1 MPNKRLHLT
10 RAPSVAGH
18 WIVVKRDPA
27 VGPLPQSSVSC
38 ASQVKCS
45 VVRRMTL
52 SWRADSMTRLWLT
65 MASLLVLSSAGQAQT
80 SATADT
86 ILRIQREL
94 AQATL
99 WADAAVYEQ
108 YLADD
113 YTFTSAA
120 GRVSSKA
127 EVIAEVRAS
136 EFRFESFQ
144 TDKEVVRIY
153 GDAAVVIG
161 RASGRGIN
169 PGGEPFAG
177 EYRFTAVYVRTD
189 LVWRLVAWQTTA
201 IPKG

>member
-1 MPNKRLHLT
+1 MIH
-10 RAPSVAGH
+10 
-18 WIVVKRDPA
+18 
-27 VGPLPQSSVSC
+27 
-38 ASQVKCS
+38 
-45 VVRRMTL
+45 
-52 SWRADSMTRLWLT
+52 LWLT
-65 MASLLVLSSAGQAQT
+65 MASLLLLSSAGQAQT

-99 WADAAVYEQ
+99 QADAAVYEQ
-108 YLADD
+108 YLTDD

-120 GRVSSKA
+120 GRVSTKA
-127 EVIAEVRAS
+127 EVIGELRAS

-161 RASGRGIN
+161 RASGRGTN

-177 EYRFTAVYVRTD
+177 EYRFTAVYVRTG
-189 LVWRLVAWQTTA
+189 LGWRLVAWQTTA
-201 IPKG
+201 IPEG